1 MIQNAGVEPIV
12 LTQKQLRRN
21 RFSPS
26 LKRLRDIK
34 LKSKNCYSTSENIII
49 QKNKLDCENNLVENL
64 HMLCKDARMNV

>member
-34 LKSKNCYSTSENIII
+34 IG
-49 QKNKLDCENNLVENL
+49 VE
-64 HMLCKDARMNV
+64 KKIAKAQVKI